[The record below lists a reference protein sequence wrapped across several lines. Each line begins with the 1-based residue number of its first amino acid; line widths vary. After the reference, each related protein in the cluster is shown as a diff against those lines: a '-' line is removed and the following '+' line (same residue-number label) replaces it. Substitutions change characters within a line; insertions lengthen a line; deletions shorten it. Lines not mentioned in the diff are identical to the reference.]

1 MGKFTFAFKNDP
13 GKYQAI
19 EAKDIPDIALDE
31 HGSHLRV
38 IAGEYADAKGA
49 ASTFSP
55 LNVWDGKLV
64 KAKNIP
70 CMYLKG
76 ILPLLLC

>member
-38 IAGEYADAKGA
+38 IAGEYADAKVQQ
-49 ASTFSP
+49 
-55 LNVWDGKLV
+55 LHLV
-64 KAKNIP
+64 H
-70 CMYLKG
+70 
-76 ILPLLLC
+76 

>member
-1 MGKFTFAFKNDP
+1 MTP

-38 IAGEYADAKGA
+38 IAGEYADAKVQQ
-49 ASTFSP
+49 
-55 LNVWDGKLV
+55 LHLV
-64 KAKNIP
+64 H
-70 CMYLKG
+70 
-76 ILPLLLC
+76 